1 MNQRNESGS
10 GAIVKYTDRREI
22 LMEAIDALR
31 IKAESGEVQAIAMVT
46 LMTNGDVH
54 CQESYKSN
62 SDRRALIG
70 ATQILSQHIMN
81 VD

>member
-1 MNQRNESGS
+1 
-10 GAIVKYTDRREI
+10 
-22 LMEAIDALR
+22 MEAIDALR

-62 SDRRALIG
+62 SDRLALIG

>member
-1 MNQRNESGS
+1 MNQWDKSGS

-62 SDRRALIG
+62 SDRLALIG